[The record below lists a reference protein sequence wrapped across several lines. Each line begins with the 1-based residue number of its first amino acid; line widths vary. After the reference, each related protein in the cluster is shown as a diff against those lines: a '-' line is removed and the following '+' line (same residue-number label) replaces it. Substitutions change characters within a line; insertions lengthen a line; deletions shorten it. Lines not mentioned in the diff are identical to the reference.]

1 MEHQSQSYHV
11 DSTSIYSNLDSI
23 LKKIVR
29 TPQILTQVNCV
40 YLQRG
45 PYETGT
51 NQPTMQFMQN
61 HQLEGKKKYRTT
73 TTCGACA
80 IEKYLLRGDHGEPRA
95 GGLRGGI
102 AELGP
107 GAALDGVLGA
117 AHRAYL
123 LGGGDLHLVALGVDP
138 ILDHLLDALGV
149 GPDDDRRREEHA
161 EVEVVVVQEIAPPF
175 GVVVLLLRHGCH
187 RWRS

>member
-51 NQPTMQFMQN
+51 NQPTMQN

-107 GAALDGVLGA
+107 GAALDGAPGA
-117 AHRAYL
+117 AHRADA
-123 LGGGDLHLVALGVDP
+123 LGGGDLDLVALAVDP
-138 ILDHLLDALGV
+138 VLGHRLDAFGV
-149 GPDDDRRREEHA
+149 GADDDRRWEELA
-161 EVEVVVVQEIAPPF
+161 EVEVEVAAVVVHTTTE
-175 GVVVLLLRHGCH
+175 
-187 RWRS
+187 